1 MSPRV
6 RHFGRPVLN
15 DRIWV
20 FGYGS
25 LIWRPDFPFTQRS
38 RSTVQGY
45 SRRFWQGSHD
55 HRGIPESPGRV
66 VTLIEDRGA
75 TCAGIAYLIE
85 HDVFDH
91 LDHREKNGYE
101 RVDVTL
107 RFEQDSAP
115 GVAYIAAPGNFAFLG
130 AAPMAAIAQQ
140 ISTSHGPT
148 GSNLEYLLQL
158 AAALREIDADDPHVF
173 ELEALVKAPL

>member
-1 MSPRV
+1 M
-6 RHFGRPVLN
+6 
-15 DRIWV
+15 
-20 FGYGS
+20 
-25 LIWRPDFPFTQRS
+25 
-38 RSTVQGY
+38 
-45 SRRFWQGSHD
+45 
-55 HRGIPESPGRV
+55 PESPGRV

-75 TCAGIAYLIE
+75 TCVGIAYLIE

-101 RVDVTL
+101 RIDVTL
-107 RFEQDSAP
+107 SFEQDSAP

-130 AAPMAAIAQQ
+130 AAPMASIAKQ
-140 ISTSHGPT
+140 ISISHGPS

-173 ELEALVKAPL
+173 ELEALVKARL